1 MTVLLIAALLA
12 SGQEAVTTPAPTP
25 GLCRLTGI
33 KVEMLADSET
43 LARERYRTAEEERI
57 GQARHGKLKATA
69 AVLNRRF
76 GTVQPSHAEL
86 QLSDGLDNEALLR
99 LADACLRWRR

>member
-1 MTVLLIAALLA
+1 MTALLIAALLA
-12 SGQEAVTTPAPTP
+12 SGQEAATAPVPTP

-57 GQARHGKLKATA
+57 GEARNGKLRAMA
-69 AVLNRRF
+69 AVLKHRF
-76 GTVQPSHAEL
+76 GIVQASRAEL
-86 QLSDGLDNEALLR
+86 QLSDGQDNEALLR
-99 LADACLRWRR
+99 LAAACLRWRQ